1 MIKTELSFG
10 LERLKWPMWCDLLSC
25 IIPLSLDVVEL
36 SFHSR
41 CDIYILKLRKAVEI
55 EKFEDL
61 LCIVHVRE
69 WPAREELC
77 GEEPDLGV
85 LLDNKLAMS
94 QQCAL
99 VAKKTSGVLGC
110 IKKSMADRSR
120 EVILPLYSAL
130 MRSRLEYCVQ
140 FWAPYF
146 KNDRNLLEG
155 VQWRA
160 TKMIQGLEHLPYKDE

>member
-1 MIKTELSFG
+1 M
-10 LERLKWPMWCDLLSC
+10 
-25 IIPLSLDVVEL
+25 
-36 SFHSR
+36 
-41 CDIYILKLRKAVEI
+41 
-55 EKFEDL
+55 
-61 LCIVHVRE
+61 
-69 WPAREELC
+69 
-77 GEEPDLGV
+77 
-85 LLDNKLAMS
+85 AMS

-160 TKMIQGLEHLPYKDE
+160 TKMIQGLEHLP